1 VINQSVVSANAKT
14 KKEKK
19 NHQQTS
25 QNPKKMIQETKQ
37 VSSSIIFTV
46 TPDIFE
52 ARSIVDG
59 IYPFGS
65 IPILN

>member
-1 VINQSVVSANAKT
+1 MQRKKRKKKTINRQVKT
-14 KKEKK
+14 
-19 NHQQTS
+19 Q
-25 QNPKKMIQETKQ
+25 KKMIQETKQ

>member
-1 VINQSVVSANAKT
+1 MQG
-14 KKEKK
+14 KKGKK
-19 NHQQTS
+19 KPSTDKS
-25 QNPKKMIQETKQ
+25 KPKKMIQETKQ

>member
-1 VINQSVVSANAKT
+1 
-14 KKEKK
+14 
-19 NHQQTS
+19 
-25 QNPKKMIQETKQ
+25 MIQETKQ